1 MTSDVSKLMVSFR
14 IQHDLHVSQRL
25 IFILVLM
32 IRRDLQL
39 MIQCKNDMD
48 RRTVRKTARCQKRYS
63 QWNGIFTEIKHKDIK
78 WAFFQLFYHI
88 LCFCIHVISQL
99 NCVAIWSDGAKR
111 YHDDVI
117 DKNVLTFFPSF
128 QPSKTQ
134 LSVSLFSIWAKKFY
148 LYASTGKAQENTNS
162 FKKVWRTTADSN
174 FVQIR
179 CKEI

>member
-39 MIQCKNDMD
+39 MIQCKNDMN

-78 WAFFQLFYHI
+78 WAFLSYPLFLYSCHKPAE
-88 LCFCIHVISQL
+88 LCCHSKWRSKKVPWWCDRQKCVDFFSLISTIENPIKCL
-99 NCVAIWSDGAKR
+99 S
-111 YHDDVI
+111 
-117 DKNVLTFFPSF
+117 FFH
-128 QPSKTQ
+128 
-134 LSVSLFSIWAKKFY
+134 LGKKFY

-162 FKKVWRTTADSN
+162 FKKVWRTSADAN